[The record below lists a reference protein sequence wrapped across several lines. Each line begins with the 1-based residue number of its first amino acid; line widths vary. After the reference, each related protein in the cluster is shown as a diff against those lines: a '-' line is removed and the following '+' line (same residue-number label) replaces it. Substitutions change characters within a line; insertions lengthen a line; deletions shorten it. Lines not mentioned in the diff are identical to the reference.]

1 MKTKSLILLASLA
14 VLAISA
20 RAAQNRAEAA
30 AVVLPA
36 YEVSAPRYQPAEQQ
50 VNASLNELRRSVH
63 APACIAPVLPMFE
76 DRAGPTVALSQA
88 ARDTKVVHIA
98 KL

>member
-20 RAAQNRAEAA
+20 RAAQNQPEAD
-30 AVVLPA
+30 AVVLPV
-36 YEVSAPRYQPAEQQ
+36 YEVSAPRYLPAELQ
-50 VNASLNELRRSVH
+50 VNASLNELRQSVH
-63 APACIAPVLPMFE
+63 APACIAPVLPMFA
-76 DRAGPTVALSQA
+76 DQAVPPAAVRQA
-88 ARDTKVVHIA
+88 AHDAKTVRVA